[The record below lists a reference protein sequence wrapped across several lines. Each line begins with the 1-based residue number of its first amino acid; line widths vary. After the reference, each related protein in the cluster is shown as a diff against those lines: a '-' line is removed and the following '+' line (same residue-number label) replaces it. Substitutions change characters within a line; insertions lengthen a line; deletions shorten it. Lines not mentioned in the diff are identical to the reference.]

1 MMRLDKLMSDLG
13 VASRKELKQIIKSG
27 RVSVN
32 GVPVRVPETK
42 LDPEKDEVA
51 LDGRPLSYHRFRYF
65 AMDKPAGILTACE
78 DKKQKTVMD
87 LLPEE
92 LQKLDLFPVGRL
104 DKDTTG
110 LLLLTNDGE
119 YAHKV
124 ISPKYKIEKVYYAET
139 DGRVTEEDAELFAA
153 GVLLRDGLRC
163 LPAKLDP
170 VLPASRS
177 ACFVTVMEGKYHQV
191 KRMLASV
198 GKPVVTLRRMSIG
211 RLELNNLRLT
221 EEKCVCELSQ
231 EEADLVFAEK

>member
-1 MMRLDKLMSDLG
+1 MRLDKMMSDLG
-13 VASRKELKQIIKSG
+13 VASRKELKQIIRSG

-32 GVPVRVPETK
+32 GIPVREPEIK
-42 LDPEKDEVA
+42 LDPENDEVA

-65 AMDKPAGILTACE
+65 AVDKPQGILTACE

-92 LQKLDLFPVGRL
+92 LRNLDLFPVGRL

-110 LLLLTNDGE
+110 LLLLTNDGD

-124 ISPKYKIEKVYYAET
+124 ISPKYGIEKVYYAET
-139 DGRVTEEDAELFAA
+139 DGQITKEDVDLFAS
-153 GVLLRDGLRC
+153 GVVLRDGLRC
-163 LPAKLDP
+163 LPAKLE
-170 VLPASRS
+170 PAGNSEDT

-198 GKPVVTLRRMSIG
+198 GKPVITLRRMSIG
-211 RLELNNLRLT
+211 NLELRGLQFNGEN
-221 EEKCVCELSQ
+221 CICELSQ
-231 EEADLVFAEK
+231 EQANLVFAEK